1 MYDSHAFFRI
11 YPKTE
16 ITNQPQKGVEALF
29 SKMDTKTTLK
39 ALFESRKDELS
50 QKLANLSLP
59 KDAALVQQT
68 VSNYLNDLFD
78 SDGDFRQN
86 LTQSEDYILQ
96 AAMSLLNAQ
105 QSMLGEFAKASVAKN
120 IGSQEDGKAKTRYE
134 TLNTTDGLK
143 KQEYPYVIGGS
154 AVGGTAGAILIGSWG
169 AVFGAI
175 AGTAIALY
183 FVSSQQDKNRNG
195 DVPRTTQPERK
206 TIPQKI
212 DVEAF
217 TGIVG
222 NICDSVDSLIL
233 TFRAQINRVVEKY
246 ENQEKPTF
254 EKDYGVLLDAIQS
267 LLGAVNMEKDEKWQK
282 RIDSRIEDLAESL
295 ENYDLEVVKFDED
308 TKYFF
313 DISVTDK
320 SEQPIMVLPA
330 IIKHGAVVR
339 KGKVLVK
346 D

>member
-1 MYDSHAFFRI
+1 
-11 YPKTE
+11 
-16 ITNQPQKGVEALF
+16 
-29 SKMDTKTTLK
+29 MDTKTTLK

-68 VSNYLNDLFD
+68 VSNYLNELFD
-78 SDGDFRQN
+78 SEGDFRQN

-105 QSMLGEFAKASVAKN
+105 QSMLGEFAKVSVAKN
-120 IGSQEDGKAKTRYE
+120 AGSQEDSKAKTRYE

-154 AVGGTAGAILIGSWG
+154 AVGGAAGAILIGSWG

-183 FVSSQQDKNRNG
+183 FVSSQQDKNKKG
-195 DVPRTTQPERK
+195 DAPRTTQPERK
-206 TIPQKI
+206 AITQKI

-222 NICDSVDSLIL
+222 DICDSVDSLIL
-233 TFRAQINRVVEKY
+233 TFRTQINRVVEKY

-282 RIDSRIEDLAESL
+282 RIDSRIEDLADSL
-295 ENYDLEVVKFDED
+295 ENYEIEVVSYSENSKD
-308 TKYFF
+308 FF
-313 DISVTDK
+313 DKTISENVKTAT
-320 SEQPIMVLPA
+320 MVLPA
-330 IIKHGAVVR
+330 LMKRGVVVR
-339 KGKVLVK
+339 RGKVFVK
-346 D
+346 Q

>member
-86 LTQSEDYILQ
+86 LTQAEDYILQ

-120 IGSQEDGKAKTRYE
+120 IGSQEDSKAKAGHE

-154 AVGGTAGAILIGSWG
+154 AVGGAAGAILIGSWG

-195 DVPRTTQPERK
+195 DVHRTTQPERK

-295 ENYDLEVVKFDED
+295 ENYDLEVVKYSDNS
-308 TKYFF
+308 KNYFE
-313 DISVTDK
+313 ITSSDK
-320 SEQPIMVLPA
+320 AEQPIMVLPA
-330 IIKHGAVVR
+330 IIKFGAVVR

>member
-1 MYDSHAFFRI
+1 M
-11 YPKTE
+11 K
-16 ITNQPQKGVEALF
+16 ALF

-68 VSNYLNDLFD
+68 VTDYLNDLFA

-105 QSMLGEFAKASVAKN
+105 QSMLGEFAKASVAKS
-120 IGSQEDGKAKTRYE
+120 IGSQEDSKAKAGHE

-154 AVGGTAGAILIGSWG
+154 AVGGAVGAILIGSWG

-183 FVSSQQDKNRNG
+183 FVSSQQDKNRKG
-195 DVPRTTQPERK
+195 DTYSTSQPERK
-206 TIPQKI
+206 AIPLKI
-212 DVEAF
+212 DVETF

-246 ENQEKPTF
+246 ESQ
-254 EKDYGVLLDAIQS
+254 DGVLLDAIQS
-267 LLGAVNMEKDEKWQK
+267 LLGASYQTTDEKKQK
-282 RIDSRIEDLAESL
+282 RLESRIEDLTESL
-295 ENYDLEVVKFDED
+295 ENYNLEVVNYSED
-308 TKYFF
+308 TKIFF
-313 DISVTDK
+313 DETESDK
-320 SEQPIMVLPA
+320 VNETTMVLPA
-330 IIKHGAVVR
+330 IVKQGSLIR
-339 KGKVLVK
+339 RGKVFIISSDRNK
-346 D
+346 R